1 VFIVEQRYIKYL
13 TFGFTFHLNV
23 LGVRASAQYCY
34 DQRWLN
40 DGEMAEFSCVE
51 PEPNAAAKARIMKAT
66 NDLIA
71 DLHGVMNVIE
81 SVNREIYVVQ

>member
-1 VFIVEQRYIKYL
+1 M
-13 TFGFTFHLNV
+13 NV
-23 LGVRASAQYCY
+23 LGVRASALYSY

-40 DGEMAEFSCVE
+40 DGQMAEFSCVE

-71 DLHGVMNVIE
+71 DLHLIMHVID
-81 SVNREIYVVQ
+81 SVNREIFVMQ

>member
-1 VFIVEQRYIKYL
+1 M
-13 TFGFTFHLNV
+13 
-23 LGVRASAQYCY
+23 LGVRASARYVY

-40 DGEMAEFSCVE
+40 DGQMAEFSCVE
-51 PEPNAAAKARIMKAT
+51 PEPSAAAKARIMKST

-71 DLHGVMNVIE
+71 DLHGIVNVLD

>member
-1 VFIVEQRYIKYL
+1 MDCISLSSSTCV
-13 TFGFTFHLNV
+13 NV
-23 LGVRASAQYCY
+23 VGVRASARYCY
-34 DQRWLN
+34 DQRWISE
-40 DGEMAEFSCVE
+40 GEMAEFSCVE
-51 PEPNAAAKARIMKAT
+51 PEPNAAAKARIMKTT

>member
-1 VFIVEQRYIKYL
+1 M
-13 TFGFTFHLNV
+13 
-23 LGVRASAQYCY
+23 RASARYIY
-34 DQRWLN
+34 DQCWLK

-51 PEPNAAAKARIMKAT
+51 PEQSAAAKARIMKAT

-81 SVNREIYVVQ
+81 SVNREIYVAQ